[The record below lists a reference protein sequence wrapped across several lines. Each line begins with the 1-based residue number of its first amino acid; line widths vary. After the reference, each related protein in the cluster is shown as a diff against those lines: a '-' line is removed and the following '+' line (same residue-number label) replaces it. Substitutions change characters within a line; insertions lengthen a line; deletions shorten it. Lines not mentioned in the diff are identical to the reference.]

1 MRKVLFPLVVFIAP
15 LWSVHSFFNLK
26 GRAHWNLEVPF
37 EINRWEVFALMHIV
51 IFLIAIWI
59 WVELLLQFA
68 HRKGHGRYL
77 VRATSNQYRAFLL
90 GGLALAAHQPSLG
103 PHTHKVPEVDSIP
116 IGLFL
121 SPPMATL
128 LISDLLRR
136 RREQIRLQILP
147 DVLSEKEQVLLSDV
161 QNLATKNNHKNS
173 NGELDFLDPVVRSL
187 VSAIE
192 RESVEPESFEPLD
205 TDEPLLVVRLY
216 GYPEVRGVDGQSAI
230 FRKKRALELVVWL
243 SLNRDRPR
251 RSAARMAL
259 WQVDVSDST
268 FSTIVSD
275 MRRGIAEVTSDI
287 ERSELVPTTYSD
299 ELSLSKRVTTD
310 YELLRQALQK
320 FREEPN
326 NYRALVGELKSIR
339 DAPFSGTTYEWAD
352 LDGTTTR
359 LIITAMQAAH
369 ELAEYARI
377 IRDVESMHI
386 ACAAGLRVMP
396 GDEVLLQI
404 QQSFI
409 PVVSMSRSVKTH

>member
-1 MRKVLFPLVVFIAP
+1 M
-15 LWSVHSFFNLK
+15 
-26 GRAHWNLEVPF
+26 
-37 EINRWEVFALMHIV
+37 MHIV

-59 WVELLLQFA
+59 WVELILQLA
-68 HRKGHGRYL
+68 HRRGNDSNF
-77 VRATSNQYRAFLL
+77 VRAPSNRYRAFLL
-90 GGLALAAHQPSLG
+90 GGLAIAAHQASLD
-103 PHTHKVPEVDSIP
+103 PHTHKVPEEDSIP

-121 SPPMATL
+121 SPSMATL

-136 RREQIRLQILP
+136 RREQLRRQILP
-147 DVLSEKEQVLLSDV
+147 DVLSETEQVLLSDV
-161 QNLATKNNHKNS
+161 QNLATKNNHQNS
-173 NGELDFLDPVVRSL
+173 NSELDFLDPVVQSL
-187 VSAIE
+187 VSAVE
-192 RESVEPESFEPLD
+192 RESTEPESIELLD
-205 TDEPLLVVRLY
+205 TEEPLLIVRLY
-216 GYPEVRGVDGQSAI
+216 GYPEVRGVDGQSAS

-251 RSAARMAL
+251 RSAARTAL

-275 MRRGIAEVTSDI
+275 MRRGIAEVASDI

-320 FREEPN
+320 FRNEPT
-326 NYRALVGELKSIR
+326 NYKTLVGELKSIR
-339 DAPFSGTTYEWAD
+339 DAPFSGTAYEWAD

-369 ELAEYARI
+369 ELAEYARTVC
-377 IRDVESMHI
+377 DVESLQI

-409 PVVSMSRSVKTH
+409 PAVSMSRSQKNY